1 MSQLQSN
8 SPPPLHPHSVKR
20 HQACTSCRQVKLR
33 CDNAQTFPAACTRCR
48 KNNLQCQVDPN
59 FRRIRT
65 KHRLSEVTQEL
76 TALQKKLAEKSNE
89 DSQQA
94 TAAPAGDS
102 AQQDGNVEAALDD
115 SFYFM
120 SSLQDLPHPTPYL
133 GDIELKPDQAVS
145 LFEHFHE
152 NYYRHC
158 PILNTRISVAALYIR
173 SPFLFW
179 TIIIISSR
187 HHPTLGFLCDVL
199 TEPYRSLLEKTM
211 MAPLN
216 ALEPIQGGVLLC
228 VWPLNVRK
236 QIYDPSWNY
245 CGLVTNAAIRMGL
258 HRSGGHRR
266 ENISPT
272 EIRAQSK
279 TWMACCF
286 LNYSHMWQTGVCLLP
301 EVPNMLTTIPAP
313 HSKMEKEFLAKNT
326 VLRLYAKTTTV
337 LGNLNE
343 NVDVAF
349 LQYLCKDLDSLR
361 ESNKEIWNP
370 EADVILLG
378 AQLCIYTQHLERT
391 SRRDGSAQRK
401 VLISENDSS
410 ADILANIVFGIA
422 SRLITT
428 FTSPESQIRPYVPK
442 HYFQLL
448 LLASTLILKLSVV
461 YPVVI
466 GPMEVLVQNL
476 IAQAY
481 QNLDSWSVREGDDF
495 YRAARLIEALAQAQK
510 KHQLKMKEARNAL
523 GSGITVLRDAI
534 VTHRALRGEDEDE
547 GMLQRQS
554 VHVRDFGQTR
564 REGIPI
570 TTTDES
576 LGERPRYPDE
586 TEYVDANSWEPRM
599 QDAFTDWNLPWGWD
613 PAWSQDFG
621 INMDANMFL

>member
-8 SPPPLHPHSVKR
+8 PHPPLHPQSVKR

-48 KNNLQCQVDPN
+48 KNNLQCRVDPN

-76 TALQKKLAEKSNE
+76 TALQKKLAEKSND
-89 DSQQA
+89 DSQQGTSTRGEDSTQLGENGQ
-94 TAAPAGDS
+94 TAF
-102 AQQDGNVEAALDD
+102 NEN
-115 SFYFM
+115 FYFM
-120 SSLQDLPHPTPYL
+120 SPLQDLPEPTPYL
-133 GDIELKPDQAVS
+133 GDIELEADQVVR
-145 LFEHFHE
+145 LFEHFHKH
-152 NYYRHC
+152 YYRHC
-158 PILNTRISVAALYIR
+158 PILNTQSSVAALYNR

-187 HHPTLGFLCDVL
+187 HHPTLGFLYDVL

-258 HRSGGHRR
+258 HRSGGYRR
-266 ENISPT
+266 DNISPL
-272 EIRAQSK
+272 ESRAQSK

-286 LNYSHMWQTGVCLLP
+286 LNYSHLWQTGVCLLP
-301 EVPNMLTTIPAP
+301 EVPNMLNNISAP
-313 HSKMEKEFLAKNT
+313 HAKMEKEFLIKNSI
-326 VLRLYAKTTTV
+326 LKLYAKTTTV

-343 NVDVAF
+343 NVDCAF
-349 LQYLCKDLDSLR
+349 LQYLCRDLDNLR
-361 ESNKEIWNP
+361 EANKEIWNS
-370 EADVILLG
+370 EAEIILLG

-410 ADILANIVFGIA
+410 TDVLANIVFGIA

-428 FTSPESQIRPYVPK
+428 FTSPESEIRPYVPK

-466 GPMEVLVQNL
+466 GPVEVLVQNL

-547 GMLQRQS
+547 GMLQRQA
-554 VHVRDFGQTR
+554 VHVRDFGQNGR
-564 REGIPI
+564 DGIPI
-570 TTTDES
+570 SPHEHLVD
-576 LGERPRYPDE
+576 RPRYPDG
-586 TEYVDANSWEPRM
+586 TDYVDTNSWEPRV

-613 PAWSQDFG
+613 PVWSQDFG
-621 INMDANMFL
+621 INMDASMFL

>member
-8 SPPPLHPHSVKR
+8 PLPPLHSQSMKR

-89 DSQQA
+89 DSQQG
-94 TAAPAGDS
+94 TAALAGDS
-102 AQQDGNVEAALDD
+102 APQDGNGETILDD
-115 SFYFM
+115 GFYFM

-133 GDIELKPDQAVS
+133 GDIELKPDQAVA

-152 NYYRHC
+152 HYYRHC
-158 PILNTRISVAALYIR
+158 PILNTRRSVAALYSR

-258 HRSGGHRR
+258 HRSGGYRR

-301 EVPNMLTTIPAP
+301 EVPNMLTTIPTP
-313 HSKMEKEFLAKNT
+313 HSKMEKEFLAKNS

-361 ESNKEIWNP
+361 KGNKEIWNP
-370 EADVILLG
+370 EADIILLG

-461 YPVVI
+461 YPSVI

-547 GMLQRQS
+547 GMLQRQA
-554 VHVRDFGQTR
+554 VHVRDFGQNG
-564 REGIPI
+564 REGITI
-570 TTTDES
+570 TKDES
-576 LGERPRYPDE
+576 LGERPRYPDG
-586 TEYVDANSWEPRM
+586 TEYVDASSWEPRV